1 MPDSKIMSLVKK
13 FDDSFTYSSSNR
25 RHNIQ
30 LLTALP
36 CLVLSFRVKTVKYQ
50 SMPALAFLVLMEEPA
65 TFILAMKTTSGTTV
79 FVIKCYAMWKFCQ
92 WYQLLVSNYDWF
104 LGSAGWRHMELLAKM
119 ALSKE
124 LLQILQTRGYFLY
137 RHCKL
142 FATKL

>member
-92 WYQLLVSNYDWF
+92 WYQLLVSKLR
-104 LGSAGWRHMELLAKM
+104 LGSGVCWLTN
-119 ALSKE
+119 
-124 LLQILQTRGYFLY
+124 LQTRGYFLY

>member
-92 WYQLLVSNYDWF
+92 WYQLLVSKLRLVSGVCWLTSY
-104 LGSAGWRHMELLAKM
+104 GTA
-119 ALSKE
+119 
-124 LLQILQTRGYFLY
+124 
-137 RHCKL
+137 CKDG
-142 FATKL
+142 T